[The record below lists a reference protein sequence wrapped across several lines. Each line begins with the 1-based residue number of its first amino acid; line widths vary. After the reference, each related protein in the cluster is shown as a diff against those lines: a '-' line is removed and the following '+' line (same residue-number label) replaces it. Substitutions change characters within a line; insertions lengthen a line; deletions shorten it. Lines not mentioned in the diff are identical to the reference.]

1 MSENWVKD
9 GLDSYLALTRQGLAE
24 RQIDANIANDQRRMQ
39 MAENRE
45 NREAASAGLSSQL
58 TQLQIDEAKTK
69 QGERSM
75 FQSQLRDFITMKTA
89 ANPSIPNSLD
99 PTQIEKST
107 QEAYSLAHTA
117 TMLSQLP
124 DGTKQSF
131 SMGELPAYAQ
141 QVLLEGPGKA
151 ARLRAGSVHKDPKTG
166 IEYSVTG
173 ELGPVHVVKE
183 PGQPAVIM
191 PTMMVAGKDANGQ
204 VVSWEVPFT
213 ENKSNN
219 RNDPVRNITPDFL
232 MYRAG
237 SQLAALKKAQER
249 GISPAVA
256 SAENEYNMILSL
268 PYEQQLEWFQGAMK
282 NETAKR
288 EKYATD
294 AALAKAAQPYVDQIK
309 KLKGSPE
316 EKRTA
321 ATAIMLGAPSEVVD
335 HLLKSSKAVNDMFP
349 DSKRNVVVANT
360 GDGVYAVDGVT
371 GQKVSKIGGPTKV
384 PNYGGGRSGGGR
396 GAKGGSSS
404 TELKPRERLASID
417 KDIRELHTDNR
428 ALQKELRTTYG
439 EADKAEVRRAI
450 AENNRQLKALS
461 GEKSS
466 LLGRAS
472 APAAPQQP
480 ARQQAAPKQPTK
492 RPLASF
498 SGNPDS
504 DSMSLSQRFFGL
516 TF

>member
-24 RQIDANIANDQRRMQ
+24 RQADANIANDQRRMQ

-213 ENKSNN
+213 ENKSNDP
-219 RNDPVRNITPDFL
+219 NDPVRTITPDFL

-294 AALAKAAQPYVDQIK
+294 AALAKAAQPYADQIK
-309 KLKGSPE
+309 ALKGTPE
-316 EKRTA
+316 QKRTA

-384 PNYGGGRSGGGR
+384 PNYGGGRSGSGGGR
-396 GAKGGSSS
+396 SRGGSSS
-404 TELKPRERLASID
+404 ELKPRERLASID
-417 KDIRELHTDNR
+417 KDIKELHTDNR
-428 ALQKELRTTYG
+428 ALQKELRTTYNP
-439 EADKAEVRRAI
+439 EDQAAVRRAI
-450 AENNRQLKALS
+450 ANNNRQLKELS

-466 LLGRAS
+466 ILGRGS
-472 APAAPQQP
+472 APAPPQQP

>member
-24 RQIDANIANDQRRMQ
+24 RQIDADIANDQRRMQ

-58 TQLQIDEAKTK
+58 TQLQIDETKAK

-213 ENKSNN
+213 ENKSNDPS
-219 RNDPVRNITPDFL
+219 DPVKAITPDYL

-237 SQLAALKKAQER
+237 NQLAALKKAQEK

-256 SAENEYNMILSL
+256 SAEDKYHMILSL
-268 PYEQQLEWFQGAMK
+268 PYEKQLEWFQGVMA
-282 NETAKR
+282 NEEASR
-288 EKYATD
+288 SKYASDT
-294 AALAKAAQPYVDQIK
+294 AIAQAAQPYADRIK
-309 KLKGSPE
+309 KLKGTPE
-316 EKRTA
+316 QKRTEA
-321 ATAIMLGAPSEVVD
+321 AAIMLGAPSEVVD

-384 PNYGGGRSGGGR
+384 PHYGGRE
-396 GAKGGSSS
+396 SSS
-404 TELKPRERLASID
+404 SDLKPKERLVSID
-417 KDIRELHTDNR
+417 KDMKELHTDNR
-428 ALQKELRTTYG
+428 ALQKELRTTSAP
-439 EADKAEVRRAI
+439 EAQAEIKRAI
-450 AENNRQLKALS
+450 AENNRQLKALD
-461 GEKSS
+461 GEKAN
-466 LLGRAS
+466 LMGGPRQA
-472 APAAPQQP
+472 ATPQPAARPKAAPQ
-480 ARQQAAPKQPTK
+480 QPTK

-498 SGNPDS
+498 SGNSGNSVTP
-504 DSMSLSQRFFGL
+504 LSQRFGL